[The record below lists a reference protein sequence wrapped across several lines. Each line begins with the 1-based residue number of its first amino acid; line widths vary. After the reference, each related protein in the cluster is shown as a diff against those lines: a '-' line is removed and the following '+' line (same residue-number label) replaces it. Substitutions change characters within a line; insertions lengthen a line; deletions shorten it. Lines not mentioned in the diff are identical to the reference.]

1 MFSSSTRESNRFL
14 YSLVIAGRVLILGG
28 IGVFLYSFGP
38 LLWSEV
44 RYSTVEVA
52 PEIVR
57 QALKPDVMSPVSSEF
72 GIVIPKISANAPIVA
87 EVNPFDAAEYQ
98 YQLSKGVAHAKGTGY
113 PNDDATMFLFAH
125 ASGDFLTARRYNS
138 IFYLLSKL
146 EPTDEIEIYFNNEK
160 YVYTVT
166 KLLEVQPD
174 EISFLENTAEADLI
188 VMTCTPPGTTWRRL
202 LVFGTLQE

>member
-1 MFSSSTRESNRFL
+1 M
-14 YSLVIAGRVLILGG
+14 LVILGRVLILVG

-44 RYSTVEVA
+44 RYSAAEVA
-52 PEIVR
+52 PVSVR
-57 QALKPDVMSPVSSEF
+57 QVLRPDIVSPASTDF

-87 EVNPFDAAEYQ
+87 EVNPFDSAVYQ
-98 YQLSKGVAHAKGTGY
+98 YQLSKGVAHAQGTGY
-113 PNDDATMFLFAH
+113 PNDDRTMFLFAH
-125 ASGDFLTARRYNS
+125 ASGDVVTARRYNS

-146 EPTDEIEIYFNNEK
+146 EPTDEIIVYFNNEK
-160 YVYTVT
+160 YVYRVSKT
-166 KLLEVQPD
+166 LEVQP
-174 EISFLENTAEADLI
+174 EEVSFLEDTPEADIL